1 LKSFK
6 ASFCVFMNEKRLKIA
21 IQRSGRLSASSIDL
35 LKKCD
40 INFNDGLGKL
50 RSIAENF
57 PLEIFSLRDDDI
69 PQYVEDGV
77 ADVGIIGENIVA
89 ENGCDIKS
97 VAKLGFGKCRLSL
110 AVPKAFR
117 FSATADLAGCRIAT
131 TYPEILK
138 NYLIARSVKAD
149 IHNISGSV
157 EIAPSI
163 GVADAVCDLVG
174 SGSTLFSNGLVEVET
189 VMTSEAVLVSHRNL
203 EPDLQNI
210 LDKLLFRISA
220 VRSAQQNKYIL
231 LNAPNEKLDTITR
244 LLPGIKSPTIMPLAE
259 AGWSSLHSV
268 INENDFWEIVEKLRD
283 AGAEGILILSIDQM
297 IGGQAVTG
305 A

>member
-1 LKSFK
+1 MK
-6 ASFCVFMNEKRLKIA
+6 EKRLKIA
-21 IQRSGRLSASSIDL
+21 IQRSGRLSEPSSEL

-40 INFNDGLGKL
+40 INFQDGLGKL
-50 RSIAENF
+50 RSLAENF

-77 ADVGIIGENIVA
+77 ADIGIVGENIIA
-89 ENGCDIKS
+89 ESGCNIEM
-97 VAKLGFGKCRLSL
+97 VAKLGFGRCRLSL
-110 AVPKAFR
+110 EVPKAFPY
-117 FSATADLAGCRIAT
+117 SATKDLDGLRIAT
-131 TYPEILK
+131 TYPAILK
-138 NYLIARSVKAD
+138 NYLNRRSVKAD

-163 GVADAVCDLVG
+163 GLADAVCDLVG

-189 VMTSEAVLVSHRNL
+189 VMTSEAVLISNRAL
-203 EPDLQNI
+203 ETGLQKI

-231 LNAPNEKLDTITR
+231 LNAPNEKLDEISQ

-259 AGWSSLHSV
+259 SGWSSLHSV

-283 AGAEGILILSIDQM
+283 AGAEGILVLSIDQM
-297 IGGQAVTG
+297 ISGRDSIGV
-305 A
+305 

>member
-1 LKSFK
+1 MK
-6 ASFCVFMNEKRLKIA
+6 EKRLRIA
-21 IQRSGRLSASSIDL
+21 IQRSGRLSAPSIEL

-40 INFNDGLGKL
+40 IGFQDGLGTL
-50 RSIAENF
+50 RSLAENF

-77 ADVGIIGENIVA
+77 ADVGIVGQNIVA
-89 ENGCDIKS
+89 EHGCEIEI

-110 AVPKAFR
+110 AVPKTFQ
-117 FSATADLAGCRIAT
+117 FSAAKDLDGRRIAT
-131 TYPEILK
+131 TYPGILK
-138 NYLIARSVKAD
+138 SYLDSKAIRAD

-163 GVADAVCDLVG
+163 GLADAVCDLVG

-189 VMTSEAVLVSHRNL
+189 VMTSEAVLVTNRNL
-203 EPDLQNI
+203 EPELRKI

-220 VRSAQQNKYIL
+220 VLSAQQNKYIL
-231 LNAPNEKLDTITR
+231 LNAPNEKLDEITS

-259 AGWSSLHSV
+259 PGWSSLHSV
-268 INENDFWEIVEKLRD
+268 INENDFWEVVEKLRD
-283 AGAEGILILSIDQM
+283 AGAEGILVLSIDQM
-297 IGGQAVTG
+297 ING
-305 A
+305 ATAARG

>member
-1 LKSFK
+1 
-6 ASFCVFMNEKRLKIA
+6 MNEKRLKIA
-21 IQRSGRLSASSIDL
+21 IQRSGRLSAPSSEL

-40 INFNDGLGKL
+40 INFQDGLGKL
-50 RSIAENF
+50 RSLAENF

-77 ADVGIIGENIVA
+77 ADIGIVGENIIA
-89 ENGCDIKS
+89 ETGCDIKV

-110 AVPKAFR
+110 AVPKSFQY
-117 FSATADLAGCRIAT
+117 SVTKDLEGLRIAT
-131 TYPEILK
+131 TYPAILK
-138 NYLIARSVKAD
+138 NYLDGKSVKAD

-163 GVADAVCDLVG
+163 GLSDAVCDLVG

-189 VMTSEAVLVSHRNL
+189 VMTSEAVLISNRAL
-203 EPDLQNI
+203 ESRLQKI

-231 LNAPNEKLDTITR
+231 LNAPNEKLDEISG

-259 AGWSSLHSV
+259 SGWSSLHSV
-268 INENDFWEIVEKLRD
+268 INENDFWEIVERLRD
-283 AGAEGILILSIDQM
+283 AGAEGILVLSIDQM
-297 IGGQAVTG
+297 ISGQDAIGV
-305 A
+305 

>member
-1 LKSFK
+1 MS
-6 ASFCVFMNEKRLKIA
+6 EKRLKIA
-21 IQRSGRLSASSIDL
+21 IQRSGRLSEPSIEL

-40 INFNDGLGKL
+40 INFQDGLGKL
-50 RSIAENF
+50 RSLAENF
-57 PLEIFSLRDDDI
+57 PLEIFSLRDNDI

-77 ADVGIIGENIVA
+77 ADIGIVGENIIA
-89 ENGCDIKS
+89 ESGCNIEM
-97 VAKLGFGKCRLSL
+97 VAKLGFGRCRLSL
-110 AVPKAFR
+110 AVPKAFPY
-117 FSATADLAGCRIAT
+117 SATKDLDGLRIAT
-131 TYPEILK
+131 TYPAILK
-138 NYLIARSVKAD
+138 NYLNGRSVKAD

-163 GVADAVCDLVG
+163 GLADAVCDLVG

-189 VMTSEAVLVSHRNL
+189 VMTSEAVLISNRAL
-203 EPDLQNI
+203 ETGLQKI

-231 LNAPNEKLDTITR
+231 LNAPNERLDEISQ

-259 AGWSSLHSV
+259 SGWSSLHSV
-268 INENDFWEIVEKLRD
+268 INDNDFWEIVEKLRD
-283 AGAEGILILSIDQM
+283 AGAEGILVLSIDQM
-297 IGGQAVTG
+297 ISGQDSIG

>member
-1 LKSFK
+1 MK
-6 ASFCVFMNEKRLKIA
+6 EKRLKIA
-21 IQRSGRLSASSIDL
+21 IQRSGRLSAPSTEL

-40 INFNDGLGKL
+40 INFQDGLGKL
-50 RSIAENF
+50 RSLAENF

-77 ADVGIIGENIVA
+77 ADVGIVGENIVA
-89 ENGCDIKS
+89 EKGCDIK
-97 VAKLGFGKCRLSL
+97 VVTKLGFGKCRLSL
-110 AVPKAFR
+110 AVPKSFQYSSTR
-117 FSATADLAGCRIAT
+117 DLNGRRVAT
-131 TYPEILK
+131 TYPGILK
-138 NYLIARSVKAD
+138 NFLNGKGVNSD

-163 GVADAVCDLVG
+163 GLADAVCDLVG

-189 VMTSEAVLVSHRNL
+189 VMTSEAVLISNRSL
-203 EPDLQNI
+203 EPELQKL

-231 LNAPNEKLDTITR
+231 LNAPNEKIDEISR

-259 AGWSSLHSV
+259 PGWSSLHSV

-283 AGAEGILILSIDQM
+283 AGAEGILVLSIDQM
-297 IGGQAVTG
+297 VSGRAITG
-305 A
+305 V